1 MKKKTNRT
9 AFIMYEL
16 DSFTNDFNFI
26 AEYYSIKELQ
36 EHEKIQLK
44 NSNSLYHY
52 ITDSIDNISHLLQ
65 DKYIIIKESLED

>member
-1 MKKKTNRT
+1 MKTKKKQ
-9 AFIMYEL
+9 AFILYEL
-16 DSFTNDFNFI
+16 DEFAKDFNYI

-36 EHEKIQLK
+36 EKEKIQLK

-52 ITDSIDNISHLLQ
+52 IANSIDNINHLLN